1 MAKKRNKRQTTKE
14 FVESTARKNENY
26 SPFSELVTLPPQ
38 LHMVYGLGTKIADG
52 SGTTDDFD
60 NFMSFLSDVDFAD
73 NEQVSQ
79 MMMHFT
85 QSPEFQRTL
94 VARHKQAKRAQ
105 VEDRVRNGMDTL
117 LGLVDVGIATGQIRR
132 ANEELDRLRQSKPRA
147 PEIRKKNRRL
157 MEAMNEAQLKASGA
171 SIRPEV
177 QAVRNEIADSYN
189 AAIDQSRAISG
200 GQAGTFGAMA
210 QSAYNMRNRAATQ
223 MAPFLAQ
230 VQRDYE
236 NQFLQF
242 AQLQARDEQSEAWR
256 QLNMYNTQL
265 GQYNREAQ
273 AAGMA
278 GAAGRQNLRNA
289 MWYTSQGVANA
300 LGPLVGSYFADDE
313 PEPGDAVEG
322 SVTGFGDRVDRW
334 AAELDQQLS
343 GTYNI
348 NDMNMG
354 QDVFRGR
361 SGVFDP
367 PPSLNR
373 DIA

>member
-1 MAKKRNKRQTTKE
+1 MAKKKKRQTTKDY
-14 FVESTARKNENY
+14 VESTTKWNDEYNQ
-26 SPFSELVTLPPQ
+26 FSEAVNLPPQ
-38 LHMVYGLGTKIADG
+38 LHMVYGLGTKVADG
-52 SGTTDDFD
+52 TATDSEF
-60 NFMSFLSDVDFAD
+60 NSMMSYLSDVDFAD
-73 NEQVSQ
+73 NEQAAL
-79 MMMHFT
+79 MMMGFA
-85 QSPEFQRTL
+85 QDPEFQRILT
-94 VARHKQAKRAQ
+94 VKHQQAKRMQ
-105 VEDRVRNGMDTL
+105 ISDRVRNGMDTL
-117 LGLVDVGIATGQIRR
+117 MGLVDVGIATGQIRR
-132 ANEELDRLRQSKPRA
+132 SNEELDRLRQSKPRS

-157 MEAMNEAQLKASGA
+157 MEAMNQAQLKASGA

-189 AAIDQSRAISG
+189 AAIDQSRAVSG

-236 NQFLQF
+236 NQFLQL

-256 QLNMYNTQL
+256 RLNLYNTEL

-273 AAGMA
+273 AAGAA

-289 MWYTSQGVANA
+289 LWYSSQGMANA
-300 LGPLVGSYFADDE
+300 LGPLVGSYFMDDDE
-313 PEPGDAVEG
+313 PEPGENIEA

-343 GTYNI
+343 GDYNI

-354 QDVFRGR
+354 RDVFRGR